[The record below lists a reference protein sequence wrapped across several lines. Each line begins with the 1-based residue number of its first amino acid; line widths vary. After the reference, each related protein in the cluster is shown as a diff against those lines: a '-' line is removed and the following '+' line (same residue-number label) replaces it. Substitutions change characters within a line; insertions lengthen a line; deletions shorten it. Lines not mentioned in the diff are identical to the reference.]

1 MKFHKKHTIKKREI
15 GKVAHSQRSKYQRI
29 IHKVH
34 YKHRLS
40 YRTIFYMKE
49 YGPKSHVTFV
59 IVNESIKII
68 FLASVI
74 SAIGGIHVQNIKD
87 HIVSIIPLLILLP
100 AMNDMI
106 GDFGTILSSKFTTM
120 LYLGQAPTKWWSQK
134 GDALHELLFTIF
146 LIGVISSIYIAFLS
160 YGIAML
166 RGFPFDAAIMVKIL
180 SISVLATTALIGIIA
195 LISIGGGLYIFHKKE
210 DPNNYL
216 IPLTTAIGDLGSM
229 TIFAVMVAAMF

>member
-1 MKFHKKHTIKKREI
+1 MKFHKKHTIKKHEI
-15 GKVAHSQRSKYQRI
+15 GKVTRTKRGAYHRI

-68 FLASVI
+68 FVASVI
-74 SAIGGIHVQNIKD
+74 SAIGGIHLQNIKD
-87 HIVSIIPLLILLP
+87 QIISIVPLLILLP
-100 AMNDMI
+100 AMNDMV

-160 YGIAML
+160 YGIATL

-210 DPNNYL
+210 DPNNFL
-216 IPLTTAIGDLGSM
+216 IPLTTAISDLGSM
-229 TIFAVMVAAMF
+229 AIFSVMVAAMF